1 MHNFTGLEPMMN
13 NADDVNRTS
22 QEAGL
27 DKVIAKDIT
36 QLLDSHGQQH
46 SNEDFKDMV

>member
-1 MHNFTGLEPMMN
+1 MHDCTGLEPMMN
-13 NADDVNRTS
+13 NADDINRTS

-27 DKVIAKDIT
+27 DEVTAKDIT

-46 SNEDFKDMV
+46 SNEDLKDTV